1 MEGRSRSAKYEYRPN
16 ANLVLESDR
25 DRRLA
30 NEPNGE
36 AQSLVGKLEGTRMG
50 DRVARGR
57 PAELDEKIAKAKAK
71 RERERATTESE
82 AVAAGV
88 AAKRAKRGHNTN
100 FLSELADIEGV
111 SYRPKT
117 KETRA
122 VWELL
127 LNFAQRY
134 LGDQPEEILAGAA
147 EETLA
152 ILKSE
157 DAREPAKKAKIS
169 ALLGVSD
176 IGEDAFSRATNLGKA
191 ITDWSAGGEA
201 AAAGGAGAG
210 GAGGGRLDEEA
221 GVAVV
226 FDEEEDE
233 EGNGEGGDEY
243 EDEIPPDAE
252 EEEGDVGEGTEEG
265 ASSSSCSSSGAGAGT
280 AVSTRGAGGGM
291 DVDGEDGSSAADADA
306 ARQEEE
312 EEEKQGLVP
321 LHRLDAYWLQRELSR
336 YYNSSNSSDSSAA
349 ADVDSNAASM
359 QSLAREVMAIL
370 AQGIGGG
377 ASGAASIDISAME
390 TKLVSLLDYDKFDL
404 VKALLRNA
412 PRIFYLTRYKQAQ
425 SEEEREAVRREMRED
440 SANGGPQLLD
450 RLERKLTSESWVAAR
465 TQSVTARVKKE
476 ARELLLGTAA
486 AGGGGAG
493 GSGAA
498 TGGAGG
504 VEGEEVSVV
513 SGAKSVIPGAASSA
527 SVSASSFM
535 PPILAAAISAATKPS
550 SGAGGSG
557 AGGGSASRTTLD
569 LDSLAFA
576 AGGHTM
582 TNKRVELPPKS
593 WRAQKKGYEEVHVP
607 PLKPKPMASDEREIP
622 IAELP
627 AWARPAFKGMQ
638 KLNRVQSRLYATAMT
653 SADNMLLSAPTGAG
667 KTNVA
672 MLTIMHEV
680 GLHIL
685 ENNEPGSST
694 VNVDLSAFKIVYVAP
709 MKALVQEVV
718 ANLSQR
724 LTPAYGIQVREL
736 SGDVSL
742 SKQEVADTQIIVT
755 TPEKWDVITRKTGD
769 RAYTQLVRLVILDEV
784 HLLHDERGPVLEA
797 LVARTL
803 RQVETT
809 QEMVRLVGLSATLPN
824 YEDVAA
830 FLRVK
835 PETGLFFFDN
845 SYRPVPLQQCYVG
858 ITEKKAVKRWQLTN
872 EICYEK
878 AEEQAKSGSQ
888 IIVFVHTRK
897 ETAKSARA
905 LKDAAAEKDALN
917 TFLKEDSASREILTT
932 EAETSVKDA
941 DLKELLPFGFA
952 IHHAGMVRS
961 DRQLVEDLFADGHV
975 RVLVSTSTLAWGVNL
990 PAHAVIIKG
999 TQIYSPDKGK
1009 WTELSPLDMTQ
1020 MLGRAGRPQYDT
1032 FGEGVIITGHS
1043 ELQFYLSL
1051 LNQQLPIESQFI
1063 KALPDNLNAEI
1074 VLGSITNVREAAS
1087 WLGYTYLYV
1096 RMMQNPALYG
1106 VSAEEKKRDPLLL
1119 QRRIDLV
1126 HSAAVILDKHF
1137 LIRYDRKS
1145 GAFQSTALGRVASH
1159 YYVSHTT
1166 MATYNEYLKPTLGDI
1181 ELFRLFS
1188 LSGEFK
1194 NIVVRSEEKE
1204 ELRKLLE
1211 RVPIPVKESMEEP
1224 SAKVN
1229 VLLQAYISNLKLEGF
1244 ALTAD
1249 MVYVHQSAGRLMRAI
1264 FEICL
1269 RRGWAQLAMR
1279 ALNTAKMIDY
1289 RQWGSATPL
1298 RQFKKDVGTG
1308 AVAASALSAEV
1319 LRRIERKDISWDR
1332 YYDMKPADLGE
1343 LVRMPKVGKALHRL
1357 IHSIPKLEVS
1367 AYIQPITRS
1376 LLKMD
1381 ITLVPDF
1388 QFDPALHGGAEVFW
1402 LLVEDADGEAILH
1415 HETFTLK
1422 ARHAEAGEEHH
1433 VTVYVPVSPS
1443 LEQHGLPPQ
1452 YFVRVVSDRWLQSEA
1467 LLPISFKNLILPDKF
1482 PPHTE
1487 LLDLAPL
1494 PVTALHNAEFQA
1506 LYSAGTGSSSSS
1518 AQLLLGPAANLTHF
1532 NPIQTQTF
1540 NALYEGDHNV
1550 LVAAPSGAGKT
1561 LCAEFALLRLFGKN
1575 PDARAVYIAPQPEV
1589 CRQRYDEWA
1598 VKFEQ
1603 GLGKAVVELTG
1614 ELAADLKL
1622 CERAHIVIAT
1632 PKQWDMLSRR
1642 WRKRKAV
1649 TETSLFICDEL
1660 ETLGA
1665 SSGVTS
1671 GGGSSASAGG
1681 GGDGATY
1688 EVICSRMRFISM
1700 QQQQTGQKPV
1710 RVVGLCMSVANAR
1723 DLGEWLGCS
1732 PSCIFN
1738 FHPQVRPIP
1747 LEIRIQ
1753 GFDVANY
1760 GARLLAM
1767 SRPTYAACSQYSA
1780 NKPGRPA
1787 VVFVPSR
1794 KQAQLTA
1801 VDLITFAAADDQPD
1815 KFRKGRAK
1823 EDDIAAACQQAG
1835 VRDLALTT
1843 CLRQGVAFFHE
1854 GMKPNEKDL
1863 ILRLY
1868 SLGAIAVVVASK
1880 SAVTSMGSSRWGAH
1894 LIVIVG
1900 TESYNGK
1907 EHRFEDYAIADV
1919 LHMMGR
1925 ANRQA
1930 PTAADGGDT
1939 ARCVILCAGTRK
1951 EYLKR
1956 FLYEPLPVESSLH
1969 LHLHD
1974 HINAEVG
1981 SKVIETKQDALDY
1994 LTWTFLYRRL
2004 PHNPNYYNLT
2014 GNTHRHLSDYL
2025 SELVDTTLSDLEASQ
2040 CVAITDE
2047 INVAPLNLGMIASYY
2062 YVAYTSLEIFASSLT
2077 AKTKLKGLLE
2087 ILCAASEFD
2096 ALPMRQG
2103 EDRLLRSLAMH
2114 MPLPLPAASASASA
2128 SASGAGGADGS
2139 GSGPLSATMENAT
2152 ALNRYQDVH
2161 TKANI
2166 LLQSHFSRRGITG
2179 PGAAELRIDQ
2189 SHVVEDALSLSHAM
2203 VDVAAAEGWLKP
2215 ALAAMEF
2222 SQMLVQAMWADKDSV
2237 LLQAPHMTRELA
2249 KRLENLPAELKK
2261 KADDDESESSVE
2273 PVESIFD
2280 LMSMDDK
2287 VRQQVLGSVLS
2298 PSQLADVAAF
2308 CNRYPN
2314 IDVSFDLPAGPK
2326 AEGPGETVPFVV
2338 SLAREAGTE
2347 GMEEGAG
2354 IGSVVAP
2361 FFPKPKA
2368 EGWWLVVAEPSK
2380 NAILAIKRVT
2390 LAQQSRVK
2398 LDFPA
2403 PSEAGSHDLV
2413 LYFMCD
2419 SYLGCDQEYEF
2430 QVQVEG
2436 GEAAMEAAAGAGA
2449 GAAGGKMVE

>member
-1 MEGRSRSAKYEYRPN
+1 MEGHSRSAKYEYRPN

-25 DRRLA
+25 DRRQA
-30 NEPNGE
+30 NEPTGE
-36 AQSLVGKLEGTRMG
+36 AQSLVGKLGGTRMG

-57 PAELDEKIAKAKAK
+57 PAELDDKIAKAKAK

-82 AVAAGV
+82 AAAAGV
-88 AAKRAKRGHNTN
+88 AAKRAKRGHNRD

-111 SYRPKT
+111 TYRPKT

-122 VWELL
+122 VWELM

-134 LGDQPEEILAGAA
+134 LGDQPQEILAGAA

-152 ILKSE
+152 ILKNE
-157 DAREPAKKAKIS
+157 DVREPAKKAKI
-169 ALLGVSD
+169 AELLG
-176 IGEDAFSRATNLGKA
+176 TNNLGKA
-191 ITDWSAGGEA
+191 ITDWSASGDA
-201 AAAGGAGAG
+201 AADGGAGAG
-210 GAGGGRLDEEA
+210 AGGGKLDEDA

-226 FDEEEDE
+226 FDEDEDE
-233 EGNGEGGDEY
+233 DGDKDGDDY
-243 EDEIPPDAE
+243 LDEIPPED
-252 EEEGDVGEGTEEG
+252 EEEGDDEAGAGDGEGG
-265 ASSSSCSSSGAGAGT
+265 AFSSSSSSSSSAA
-280 AVSTRGAGGGM
+280 AVSTRGGM
-291 DVDGEDGSSAADADA
+291 EIDGEGGEDGADASGPTA
-306 ARQEEE
+306 EEE
-312 EEEKQGLVP
+312 EAAGLIP
-321 LHRLDAYWLQRELSR
+321 LHKLDAYWLQRELSK
-336 YYNSSNSSDSSAA
+336 YYSGDSSSSSASA
-349 ADVDSNAASM
+349 ADTDTTASSM
-359 QSLAREVMAIL
+359 QSLAHSIMSIL
-370 AQGIGGG
+370 SEGIGAGG
-377 ASGAASIDISAME
+377 KKSTKIDVSGME

-404 VKALLRNA
+404 VKAILRNA
-412 PRIFYLTRYKQAQ
+412 PRIYYVTRYRQAQ
-425 SEEEREAVRREMRED
+425 SDAEREAVRSEMSED
-440 SANGGPQLLD
+440 YESGGPSLLA
-450 RLERKLTSESWVAAR
+450 RLEKKLTSESWAAAR

-476 ARELLLGTAA
+476 AKELLSSNS
-486 AGGGGAG
+486 GAG
-493 GSGAA
+493 GSASADGESEDVSVAGIKTVIPGSSSSLASRGA
-498 TGGAGG
+498 GGAG
-504 VEGEEVSVV
+504 
-513 SGAKSVIPGAASSA
+513 A
-527 SVSASSFM
+527 SFM
-535 PPILAAAISAATKPS
+535 PPILAAAISAATKPIEAG
-550 SGAGGSG
+550 GAGGA
-557 AGGGSASRTTLD
+557 AGGGSRMLD
-569 LDSLAFA
+569 LDSLTFS

-582 TNKRVELPPKS
+582 SNKRVELPPKS

-607 PLKPKPMASDEREIP
+607 PLKPKPMESNEREIP
-622 IAELP
+622 ISELP
-627 AWARPAFKGMQ
+627 EWARPAFKGMQ
-638 KLNRVQSRLYATAMT
+638 KLNRVQSRLYPTAMF
-653 SADNMLLSAPTGAG
+653 SADNMLLCAPTGAG

-672 MLTIMHEV
+672 MLSIMHEV
-680 GLHIL
+680 GLHRKSEEEGGGI
-685 ENNEPGSST
+685 
-694 VNVDLSAFKIVYVAP
+694 DLNSFKIVYVAP

-724 LTPAYGIQVREL
+724 LTPTYGIQVREL

-742 SKQEVADTQIIVT
+742 SKQEVAETQIIVT

-809 QEMVRLVGLSATLPN
+809 QEMVRIVGLSATLPN

-858 ITEKKAVKRWQLTN
+858 ITEKKAVKRWQLMN
-872 EICYEK
+872 DICYEK
-878 AEEQAKSGSQ
+878 AEEQAASGNQ

-905 LKDAAAEKDALN
+905 MKDQAVEKDALSK
-917 TFLKEDSASREILTT
+917 FLKEDSASREILTT

-941 DLKELLPFGFA
+941 DLKELLPYGFA

-999 TQIYSPDKGK
+999 TQIYNPEKGK
-1009 WTELSPLDMTQ
+1009 WAELSPLDMTQ

-1032 FGEGVIITGHS
+1032 FGEGVIITGHG

-1063 KALPDNLNAEI
+1063 SRLPDNLNAEI

-1096 RMMQNPALYG
+1096 RMMQNPTLYG
-1106 VSAEEKKRDPLLL
+1106 ISAEEKRRDPLLL
-1119 QRRIDLV
+1119 QRRIDLI

-1244 ALTAD
+1244 ALLAD
-1249 MVYVHQSAGRLMRAI
+1249 MVFIHQSAGRLMRAI

-1279 ALNTAKMIDY
+1279 ALQTAKMIDY

-1298 RQFKKDVGTG
+1298 RQFKRDVGTG

-1319 LRRIERKDISWDR
+1319 LRRIERKDISWDK
-1332 YYDMKPADLGE
+1332 YYDMKPQDLGE
-1343 LVRMPKVGKALHRL
+1343 LVRMPKIGKALHRL

-1376 LLKMD
+1376 LLRMD

-1388 QFDPALHGGAEVFW
+1388 QFDPLIHGGSELFW

-1415 HETFTLK
+1415 HETFSLK

-1452 YFVRVVSDRWLQSEA
+1452 YFVRVVSDRWMQSEA

-1494 PVTALHNAEFQA
+1494 PVSALHNAEYEA
-1506 LYSAGTGSSSSS
+1506 LYSAGNSSSSS
-1518 AQLLLGPAANLTHF
+1518 SSAAAAPTTAQLLLGPAANLTHF

-1550 LVAAPSGAGKT
+1550 LIAAPSGAGKT
-1561 LCAEFALLRLFGKN
+1561 LCAEFALLRMFSKN
-1575 PDARAVYIAPQPEV
+1575 PEGRAVYIAPQPEV
-1589 CRQRYDEWA
+1589 CRQRYEEWA

-1603 GLGKAVVELTG
+1603 GLCKAVVELTG

-1642 WRKRKAV
+1642 WRKRRAV
-1649 TETSLFICDEL
+1649 TDTALFICDEL

-1665 SSGVTS
+1665 SSVVGA
-1671 GGGSSASAGG
+1671 GGSSASAGG
-1681 GGDGATY
+1681 GGDGACY
-1688 EVICSRMRFISM
+1688 EVICSRMRFIAM
-1700 QQQQTGQKPV
+1700 QQQQAGQSGASKGM
-1710 RVVGLCMSVANAR
+1710 RVVGLSMSVANAR
-1723 DLGEWLGCS
+1723 DLGEWLGCP

-1738 FHPQVRPIP
+1738 FHPQVRPVP

-1753 GFDVANY
+1753 GFDIASY
-1760 GARLLAM
+1760 GPRLLAM
-1767 SRPTYAACSQYSA
+1767 SRPTYTACSQYSA
-1780 NKPGRPA
+1780 GKPGRPA
-1787 VVFVPSR
+1787 LVFVPSR

-1801 VDLITFAAADDQPD
+1801 VDLITYAAADGQPD
-1815 KFRKGRAK
+1815 KFRKGRSR

-1835 VRDLALTT
+1835 VRDMALTT
-1843 CLRQGVAFFHE
+1843 CLKQGVAFYHE
-1854 GMKPNEKDL
+1854 GMRQHEKDL

-1880 SAVTSMGSSRWGAH
+1880 SAVTSMSSSRWGAH
-1894 LIVIVG
+1894 LVVIVG
-1900 TESYNGK
+1900 TEYYNGR
-1907 EHRFEDYAIADV
+1907 EHRYEDYPVSDV

-1930 PTAADGGDT
+1930 LTGAGAAASNDGGDT

-1951 EYLKR
+1951 DYLKR

-1974 HINAEVG
+1974 HLNAEVG
-1981 SKVIETKQDALDY
+1981 CSKVIESKQDALDY

-2004 PHNPNYYNLT
+2004 PANPNYYNLT
-2014 GNTHRHLSDYL
+2014 GNSHRHLSDYL
-2025 SELVDTTLSDLEASQ
+2025 SELVDTTLSDLQASQ
-2040 CVAITDE
+2040 CVSIGDDE
-2047 INVAPLNLGMIASYY
+2047 VSVAPLNLGMIASYY
-2062 YVAYTSLEIFASSLT
+2062 YVAYTSLEIFASSIT
-2077 AKTKLKGLLE
+2077 AKTKMKGLME

-2103 EDRLLRSLAMH
+2103 EDKTLRSLAMH
-2114 MPLPLPAASASASA
+2114 LPLPLPAAATGSAA
-2128 SASGAGGADGS
+2128 GAGGVMT
-2139 GSGPLSATMENAT
+2139 ATMENAT
-2152 ALNRYQDVH
+2152 SLNRYQDVH

-2166 LLQSHFSRRGITG
+2166 LLQCHFSRRALVGAAN
-2179 PGAAELRIDQ
+2179 AAELRIDQ
-2189 SHVVEDALSLSHAM
+2189 SRIVEDALSLSHAM

-2215 ALAAMEF
+2215 ALSAMEM
-2222 SQMLVQAMWADKDSV
+2222 SQMLVQAVWADDKEGV
-2237 LLQAPHMTRELA
+2237 LLQVPHFTRDLA
-2249 KRLENLPAELKK
+2249 KRLANLPAELK
-2261 KADDDESESSVE
+2261 SSDGVE
-2273 PVESIFD
+2273 PVESVFD

-2287 VRQQVLGSVLS
+2287 LRQQVLTSAGLT
-2298 PSQLADVAAF
+2298 PSQLSDVAVF

-2314 IDVSFDLPAGPK
+2314 IDVSYDLPAGAD
-2326 AEGPGETVPFVV
+2326 AEHAAGDTVPFVV
-2338 SLAREAGTE
+2338 TLTREAGTE

-2354 IGSVVAP
+2354 LGSVVAP
-2361 FFPKPKA
+2361 FYPKPKA

-2380 NAILAIKRVT
+2380 NAILAIKRIA
-2390 LAQQSRVK
+2390 LSQQSLRVK

-2403 PSEAGSHDLV
+2403 PTASTDGSADHDLV
-2413 LYFMCD
+2413 LYLMCD

-2430 QVQVEG
+2430 LVKVAP
-2436 GEAAMEAAAGAGA
+2436 EAPAAAGAGA
-2449 GAAGGKMVE
+2449 GRAMAE